1 MTNKLAISL
10 FGVDFDNPI
19 FSASGTFGYGRDY
32 NDFITPKQIG
42 AVVTKGTS
50 LVEWVGNPGTRVFET
65 PAGMLNSIGLQN
77 PGIDYFLKKDLPWL
91 AEQNAKVILN
101 VAGRTADEYLRIV
114 EMCQAYD
121 SIHALEINISCPNV
135 KHGGMAFGTNADVA
149 HDLLKRLK
157 SISEKPLIA
166 KLSPNVTDVVS
177 IAKAVESAGTDAI
190 SMINTLTGMAID
202 INTKKP
208 VLGNVFGGLSGP
220 AIRPVAVRMVYQVS
234 QAVNIPIIG
243 IGGIMN
249 SRDAIEFFLAG
260 ASAVQVGTAMFVNP
274 VAPLEIMDGI
284 NEYLTKNNYKSITDI
299 IGLAWKGEHHE

>member
-1 MTNKLAISL
+1 MSNKLATSL
-10 FGVDFDNPI
+10 FGIDFDNPI

-32 NDFITPKQIG
+32 YDFITPQQIG

-50 LVEWVGNPGTRVFET
+50 LVEWHGNPGTRVFET

-77 PGIDYFLKKDLPWL
+77 PGIDYFIKKDLPWL

-101 VAGRTADEYLRIV
+101 VAGKTAEEYLKIV
-114 EMCQAYD
+114 EMCQ
-121 SIHALEINISCPNV
+121 SQEHIHALEINISCPNV

-149 HDLLKRLK
+149 YELLKKLK
-157 SISEKPLIA
+157 SVSHKPLIA
-166 KLSPNVTDVVS
+166 KLSPNVTDVVK

-202 INTKKP
+202 INTQKP
-208 VLGNVFGGLSGP
+208 VLGNVIGGLSGP
-220 AIRPVAVRMVYQVS
+220 AIRPVAIRMVWQVS

-274 VAPLEIMDGI
+274 LAPLEIMEGI
-284 NEYLTKNNYKSITDI
+284 KKYLDKNNYESIKDI
-299 IGLAWKGEHHE
+299 IGLAWKEN